1 MKPNKSIDKDERPD
15 PKFSEFK
22 RDEIMNTALDKTFG
36 ISVNLN
42 LDQLAKLRQIF
53 QYMKDDHRIPIME
66 KLDFIDLSL
75 DIMDQVN
82 QQIFLF
88 DFTGSIEI
96 TAPERIKKIEAE
108 IVRSQL
114 ELAIINKKMVKNPE
128 DENQL
133 NIYKKYLEK
142 LKELHRRLVQEL

>member
-1 MKPNKSIDKDERPD
+1 MKANKLIDKKERPD

-22 RDEIMNTALDKTFG
+22 RDEKINSTLDKTFG
-36 ISVNLN
+36 ISVSLD
-42 LDQLAKLRQIF
+42 LDQLAKLRQMF
-53 QYMKDDHRIPIME
+53 QYMKDDHRIPILE

-82 QQIFLF
+82 RQIFLF
-88 DFTGSIEI
+88 DFTGGIEI
-96 TAPERIKKIEAE
+96 SAPERIKKIEAE

-114 ELAIINKKMVKNPE
+114 EIAIINKKMVRNPE
-128 DENQL
+128 DEVQL

-142 LKELHRRLVQEL
+142 LKELHRRLAREL